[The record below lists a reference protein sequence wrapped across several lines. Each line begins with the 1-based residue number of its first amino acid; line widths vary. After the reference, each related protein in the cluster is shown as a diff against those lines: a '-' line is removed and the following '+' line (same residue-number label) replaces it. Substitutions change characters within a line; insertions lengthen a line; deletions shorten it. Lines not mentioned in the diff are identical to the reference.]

1 MPAVYSRL
9 SMHCFLQFPD
19 ILGPVLESITAIVQ
33 RAQTYLKDLTGL
45 PEDLRPEEEGRIY
58 SLLQV

>member
-1 MPAVYSRL
+1 
-9 SMHCFLQFPD
+9 MHCFLQFPD